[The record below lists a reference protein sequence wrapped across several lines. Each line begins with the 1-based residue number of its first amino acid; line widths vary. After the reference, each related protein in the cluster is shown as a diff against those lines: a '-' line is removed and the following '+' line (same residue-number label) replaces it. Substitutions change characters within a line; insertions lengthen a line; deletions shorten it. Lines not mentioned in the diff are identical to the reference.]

1 MTKKYMDIDKVYKNI
16 DTLDDAIRVA
26 KKPFSLDM
34 AKACHS
40 LIHNLI
46 EAYKLKEDR
55 SVEWI
60 LDELLVAF
68 VRYGDE

>member
-1 MTKKYMDIDKVYKNI
+1 
-16 DTLDDAIRVA
+16 LDDAIRVA

-46 EAYKLKEDR
+46 EAYKLKSDR

-68 VRYGDE
+68 VHYGDE